1 MIKGEN
7 QKAVYE
13 ILLKEG
19 KVENLGRTYRAFAN
33 SPKRINNRTIE
44 NFIESVKELHP
55 NATLIRGSRGG
66 LDTAILKLN

>member
-1 MIKGEN
+1 MIKGSN

-19 KVENLGRTYRAFAN
+19 EVKSLGATYRSFAN
-33 SPKRINNRTIE
+33 SPRRVTNRTIE
-44 NFIESVKELHP
+44 NFIESVKELHT
-55 NATLIRGSRGG
+55 NATLIRGARGG

>member
-33 SPKRINNRTIE
+33 SPK
-44 NFIESVKELHP
+44 
-55 NATLIRGSRGG
+55 G
-66 LDTAILKLN
+66 